1 MAGLTVIDN
10 PAQLAEHLEA
20 AAVVLR
26 QCAPGRDWLDEV
38 LDAGGDALKSDEA
51 AYVAD
56 MSTDT
61 MRRRAEAAA
70 DAGRPIAVL
79 MAGAMWLFSER
90 RLLNSIEVK
99 EGKPARLEAESRAR
113 KSRDLRSSPQKS
125 PETAVATAG

>member
-1 MAGLTVIDN
+1 MTNKNDLAG
-10 PAQLAEHLEA
+10 HLEA
-20 AAVVLR
+20 AAVILR

-90 RLLNSIEVK
+90 RLLAWIEARD
-99 EGKPARLEAESRAR
+99 GRPARLAAETRAR